1 MQRADLCT
9 FGSLQEP
16 RRVGTWGMASVLS
29 ENQETAREETAKAAD
44 GQRQAS
50 HDGRLTHHYM
60 TCKRKVEAVNLL
72 GGERVYVDTRI
83 SIACIRLTKTS

>member
-16 RRVGTWGMASVLS
+16 RRVGTWGMASVFS
-29 ENQETAREETAKAAD
+29 ENQETAREENAKAAD

-50 HDGRLTHHYM
+50 HDGRLTQSLYDLQAESPS
-60 TCKRKVEAVNLL
+60 RQPL
-72 GGERVYVDTRI
+72 DT
-83 SIACIRLTKTS
+83 